1 MTKSLIPPNASV
13 ENPDVIFYNFVGNF
27 IPPEWRNLTNNC
39 DKRLSTTSRR
49 LLSLIVS
56 CIKTNGYNNTQKL
69 QELQEGYYF
78 FENKLGVCQRRVRQC
93 LLELQTSGFI
103 DFTLTTLIKYNTK
116 CRNILCIKLLKE
128 FISFRKTNDNSHY
141 LNNSN
146 IQHNYKKVLPQPETK
161 YNSIE
166 KKSKKN
172 TSIYISIISRC
183 GKKDCFCGQNCGQS
197 LPELESTKEQSFNLP
212 QEVKVKRGEQN
223 LPELESTK
231 EPSFNLPLEV
241 TVSSGEQNS
250 SELKSTEEQSFNLP
264 QEVTVSSVSET
275 LPYNS
280 PDSNSGDASPTD
292 DESDSDLD
300 LTGGSSGS
308 NEAEQEPEAASWISN
323 IAKKAK
329 GWYSPRKLEEFYPL
343 TEEDAALLRRRTGR
357 NYELSYVNKLLIKHS
372 GNSPNNRFPSKQAVL
387 NYMKK
392 TLIHEMRPPSV
403 ANNPNFNF
411 KLDNAI
417 KAREAYLRK
426 IEASKGVNPLNQLQR
441 KIVGAFEPDTAYNLL
456 TRCSFFGVYDD
467 EYKIDLADISL
478 SKTDKDKLLKQVQ
491 EVYGK
496 EVQQL
501 RITNKRSPS
510 DYYLELS
517 GLNPESVWYKI
528 RKYLLKLYGE
538 LIDKAWFSKLEAI
551 EEDTTCNKLI
561 LKPPSPFV
569 GDWIINHY
577 GRVLEEACS
586 SHNYTFEFMKVDRM
600 PGL

>member
-1 MTKSLIPPNASV
+1 MVTLKI
-13 ENPDVIFYNFVGNF
+13 
-27 IPPEWRNLTNNC
+27 
-39 DKRLSTTSRR
+39 LST
-49 LLSLIVS
+49 
-56 CIKTNGYNNTQKL
+56 
-69 QELQEGYYF
+69 E
-78 FENKLGVCQRRVRQC
+78 
-93 LLELQTSGFI
+93 
-103 DFTLTTLIKYNTK
+103 
-116 CRNILCIKLLKE
+116 
-128 FISFRKTNDNSHY
+128 
-141 LNNSN
+141 
-146 IQHNYKKVLPQPETK
+146 P
-161 YNSIE
+161 
-166 KKSKKN
+166 
-172 TSIYISIISRC
+172 RC

-197 LPELESTKEQSFNLP
+197 LPELESTKEPGFNLP

-223 LPELESTK
+223 LPELESTE

-264 QEVTVSSVSET
+264 QEVKVSSVSET

-292 DESDSDLD
+292 DESDSDSDLD
-300 LTGGSSGS
+300 LTGGSSSS
-308 NEAEQEPEAASWISN
+308 NEAEQQPEAASWISN
-323 IAKKAK
+323 ITKRAK

-372 GNSPNNRFPSKQAVL
+372 EKSPNNRFPCKEAVL

-392 TLIHEMRPPSV
+392 TLIHEMRPPSM

-411 KLDNAI
+411 GKNNAI
-417 KAREAYLRK
+417 KARETRLRK
-426 IEASKGVNPLNQLQR
+426 VENNKDTKPLSQLKR
-441 KIVGAFEPDTAYNLL
+441 KIVGAFDSDIADEILMK
-456 TRCSFFGVYDD
+456 CSFFGVCDD

-478 SKTDKDKLLKQVQ
+478 SESDKDTLLKQVQ

-501 RITNKRSPS
+501 RITNKRTPS

-517 GLNPESVWYKI
+517 ELNPESVWYKI
-528 RKYLLKLYGE
+528 RKYLIKLYGE

-600 PGL
+600 A